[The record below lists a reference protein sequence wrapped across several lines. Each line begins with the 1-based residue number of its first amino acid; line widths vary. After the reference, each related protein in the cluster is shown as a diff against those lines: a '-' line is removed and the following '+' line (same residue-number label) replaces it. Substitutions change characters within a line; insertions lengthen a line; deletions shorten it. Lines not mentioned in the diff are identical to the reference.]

1 MKTSYSRH
9 ELYALGEPLGNGA
22 TRKEGGRVI
31 YGGGGGQPAYTESK
45 VTNSNI
51 PEYAQPYVENML
63 GAAQK
68 QVYGADGTSFQPYKA
83 YGGTYDAQGNQT
95 SYDPSKGIAGFQP
108 MQTQA
113 QAGIQDMQVPGQ
125 FAQGAQGAMD
135 VAGQANVGGF
145 QNQVGGYMSPY
156 MQNVVDIQKREAGR
170 QSAIQGT
177 QQQAQATQAGG
188 FGGSRDAI
196 MRAERERNLGQ
207 QMGDIQ
213 AQGSQAAFQQAQQQ
227 YNADRNRMGQ
237 SYATLG
243 SQGQNLYGQT
253 TGNINMQNLYGT
265 QQQQQGQ
272 NMLDVSQQNYAAEQN
287 YPYKQIGFMAD
298 IINRNPVSN
307 LGSTIVQP
315 PPSLISQLA
324 GAGTAAYGMYQM
336 GQGQGQP
343 RKAEG
348 GSIHEQRG
356 AGLNDLAMYQMSR
369 G

>member
-1 MKTSYSRH
+1 MGDVTTQTNIQGFAPEVAKYATS
-9 ELYALGEPLGNGA
+9 
-22 TRKEGGRVI
+22 T
-31 YGGGGGQPAYTESK
+31 
-45 VTNSNI
+45 
-51 PEYAQPYVENML
+51 L
-63 GAAQK
+63 GAAAEAVGTPYKSYADYARERGLTGDQVQQFTDLQK
-68 QVYGADGTSFQPYKA
+68 QSFGGAANIGQDPYSQA
-83 YGGTYDAQGNQT
+83 AAQGLQ
-95 SYDPSKGIAGFQP
+95 SLAGSSFG
-108 MQTQA
+108 QA
-113 QAGIQDMQVPGQ
+113 QADQ
-125 FAQGAQGAMD
+125 
-135 VAGQANVGGF
+135 
-145 QNQVGGYMSPY
+145 YMSPY
-156 MQNVVDIQKREAGR
+156 MQSVVDIQKREAQR
-170 QSAIQGT
+170 QSGIQGT
-177 QQQAQATQAGG
+177 QQQAQAAQAGA

-213 AQGSQAAFQQAQQQ
+213 SMGSQAAFQQAQQQ
-227 YNADRNRMGQ
+227 YNADQNRAGQ

-307 LGSTIVQP
+307 LGSTITQP

-343 RKAEG
+343 RKVAAG
-348 GSIHEQRG
+348 GAIYEQPG
-356 AGLNDLAMYQMSR
+356 AGLSDLAMYQMSR